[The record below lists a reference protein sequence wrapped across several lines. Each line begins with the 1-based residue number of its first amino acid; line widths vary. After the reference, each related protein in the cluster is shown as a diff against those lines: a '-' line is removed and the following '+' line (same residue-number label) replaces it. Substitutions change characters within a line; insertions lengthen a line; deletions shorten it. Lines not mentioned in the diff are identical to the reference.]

1 MRGRDDGGI
10 GFREL
15 TAMKSSDF
23 NQVRVVLVENNQAL
37 RGDLRAA
44 LIAKGVRDIIA
55 CKSLKSFLDVAKQEC
70 LDLVVCESEAL
81 GAEFTD
87 ALQRIRRNDMEGG
100 NPFVV
105 VIATVHDASLNRVQ
119 AVLNGGVDDL
129 LLKPVRVNR
138 VVDRIDH
145 LVRER
150 KPFVVTNNY
159 VGPTRRANIRSQ
171 RDDKTYLRVPNTLR
185 SKVVDKVTQDRVR
198 QMIERTVLDLK
209 AKVIL
214 HPIARIDRLIQRVLA
229 YGDGPARGDE
239 LRRDCIELTNASV
252 EMHRQYAGSA
262 FSHIADLAM
271 ALANLARRIA
281 DQGGAGLTQVEL
293 DLLAN
298 LGEVIRRSVAA
309 ETRSADVG
317 HDVVAPVQAYADPR
331 GMAEAA
337 VLTKH

>member
-1 MRGRDDGGI
+1 
-10 GFREL
+10 
-15 TAMKSSDF
+15 MKSSDF

-55 CKSLKSFLDVAKQEC
+55 CKSLKSFLDIAKQEC
-70 LDLVVCESEAL
+70 LDLIVCELEAL

-87 ALQRIRRNDMEGG
+87 ALQRIRRNDVEGG

-138 VVDRIDH
+138 VVDRIDY

-185 SKVVDKVTQDRVR
+185 SKVVDKVSQDRVR
-198 QMIERTVLDLK
+198 QMIEHTVLDLK
-209 AKVIL
+209 TKVIQ
-214 HPIARIDRLIQRVLA
+214 HPVSRIDQLIQRVLA
-229 YGDGPARGDE
+229 YGAGPARGDE
-239 LRRDCIELTNASV
+239 LRRDFAELTSASM
-252 EMHRQYAGSA
+252 EMHRHYAGSA
-262 FSHIADLAM
+262 FAHIADLAL
-271 ALANLARRIA
+271 ALANLAKRIA
-281 DQGGAGLTQVEL
+281 DQDGAGLTQVEL

-298 LGEVIRRSVAA
+298 LGEVISRSVAA
-309 ETRSADVG
+309 ENRSADVT
-317 HDVVAPVQAYADPR
+317 HEAAAIVQGYAGPA
-331 GMAEAA
+331 GMAEASM
-337 VLTKH
+337 LTKH